1 MRFAHASQVRG
12 SCEAGTMSNG
22 VAPCSQRVE
31 GRGERVEGRGTST
44 GLCLSKFGA
53 SLAAWHQSVAC
64 ARRARAGRRRTAQRV
79 FDAMPRSRR

>member
-12 SCEAGTMSNG
+12 SCEAGTMSSG

-44 GLCLSKFGA
+44 
-53 SLAAWHQSVAC
+53 AAHA
-64 ARRARAGRRRTAQRV
+64 AKAAAAALRALPTNPLPYSRSGHGRWLRLLGR
-79 FDAMPRSRR
+79 

>member
-31 GRGERVEGRGTST
+31 GRGERVEGRGTTT
-44 GLCLSKFGA
+44 GLCLLKR
-53 SLAAWHQSVAC
+53 C
-64 ARRARAGRRRTAQRV
+64 RPRYARLPTN
-79 FDAMPRSRR
+79 PLPNSRRGHEPWLRLPER